1 MTSPSIPLVGLALF
15 ALALTGC
22 SRSDGEA
29 ANRDGTDPVA
39 AAPAGSAAAA
49 GHASADAETVPGD
62 APSAPLPPLEREIKV
77 TAFEPE
83 VIGNVYASDFQDVIL
98 DRWDAD
104 GAAGRYAVGQ
114 GRFEGA
120 RLAGS
125 DGPDG
130 IDRIEGYWHQAM
142 SDQRCDTARDGSH
155 YWGRFQMNVPRDR
168 SGFIGFWSYCDGTPL
183 DRWNGNLIRR
193 DPEIA
198 ATVTR
203 LLADR

>member
-1 MTSPSIPLVGLALF
+1 MALVGLALF

-22 SRSDGEA
+22 NRSGGGA
-29 ANRDGTDPVA
+29 GNGDGTEPVA
-39 AAPAGSAAAA
+39 VTPPGATTTAVRP
-49 GHASADAETVPGD
+49 SADTGSVPAD
-62 APSAPLPPLEREIKV
+62 TPSGPLPPLEREIEV

-104 GAAGRYAVGQ
+104 GAAGRYALGQ
-114 GRFEGA
+114 GRFEGT
-120 RLAGS
+120 RQAGS

-130 IDRIEGYWHQAM
+130 IDRIEGYWHQAN
-142 SDQRCDTARDGSH
+142 SDQRCDTARDGTH

-183 DRWNGNLIRR
+183 DRWNGHLVRR